1 MVRRN
6 YARRVGACIACLVLT
21 INLVCTSYTRVK
33 AAPVAGYAIEEVVA
47 ALLVSLGIT
56 GATGEALDKAGLTG
70 TDATKILNSIYASAK
85 EFSHDTD
92 EIIDQTIMGAI
103 ADATET
109 GKIIFKEGSKA
120 WDAIKD
126 WAKTSYNNI
135 KTLTR
140 DNTKTTEQGE
150 IVYSDLMRNCEFL
163 SDPVQQ
169 ARLFRSQAEE
179 TIGLVESLLDV
190 SLDSRQKDY
199 AIFSMFG
206 MSSYYIAFFVTASGA
221 LGALCLANS
230 SYDDYDKALLSVSRL
245 LMDGRVASGADWYEL
260 SGDNGTLVMK
270 NHGTFNDCVDTLGVE
285 GARVLWTNFT
295 VAGTA
300 WLDGVTLPS
309 VLNPSLD
316 SAYDIV
322 YNPAVDDFL
331 DIATPTNTITREKD
345 GTRTI
350 AGDRTI
356 DVARPIA
363 WPVDLTKGIVIGKDI
378 PIDDVLDRTKTDE
391 KTDGKDDKKEDE
403 KKPPI
408 TPDLPSGAVGD
419 NLEADL
425 KSIFPFCIPFDLIAC
440 IKGLAADPEAP
451 VWNIKIPMPTN
462 YTWAITIDMSD
473 YDGVVRIFRIGEDL
487 LFIVGLI
494 VITRNLIRG

>member
-1 MVRRN
+1 MICKRSCIRRM
-6 YARRVGACIACLVLT
+6 GACAACLVLI
-21 INLVCTSYTRVK
+21 INLVCTSYTRVE
-33 AAPVAGYAIEEVVA
+33 AAPVAGYAIEEIVA

-92 EIIDQTIMGAI
+92 EMIDQTIMGAI

-109 GKIIFKEGSKA
+109 GKIIFKEGSRA

-126 WAKTSYNNI
+126 WARTSYNNI
-135 KTLTR
+135 KTLTK

-150 IVYSDLMRNCEFL
+150 IVYSDLMRNSEFL
-163 SDPVQQ
+163 SDPAQRV
-169 ARLFRSQAEE
+169 RLYSSQAEE

-322 YNPAVDDFL
+322 YNPTVDDFL

-345 GTRTI
+345 GTRTV

-363 WPVDLTKGIVIGKDI
+363 YPIDLTKGIVIGKDI

-391 KTDGKDDKKEDE
+391 KTDDKTDKKEDTD
-403 KKPPI
+403 KPEIPGI
-408 TPDLPSGAVGD
+408 VADDLT
-419 NLEADL
+419 ADL
-425 KSIFPFCIPFDLIAC
+425 KSIFPFCIPFDLINC
-440 IKGLAADPEAP
+440 IKGLSAEGEAP
-451 VWNIKIPMPTN
+451 KWVMKIPMPTG
-462 YTWAITIDMSD
+462 YTWTITVDMAD
-473 YDGVVRIFRIGEDL
+473 YEGVVRIFRLGEDL

-494 VITRNLIRG
+494 MITRSLMIRG

>member
-21 INLVCTSYTRVK
+21 INLVCTSYTRVE

-92 EIIDQTIMGAI
+92 EMIDQTIMGAI

-150 IVYSDLMRNCEFL
+150 VVYSSLTQNWRFL
-163 SDPVQQ
+163 SNASQKVQ
-169 ARLFRSQAEE
+169 LCRSQAEE
-179 TIGLVESLLDV
+179 ARGLVESLLGV
-190 SLDSRQKDY
+190 SIDSTQEGL
-199 AIFSMFG
+199 APFNEMG
-206 MSSYYIAFFVTASGA
+206 MYNEFIAFFVTASGA
-221 LGALCLANS
+221 LGVLCS
-230 SYDDYDKALLSVSRL
+230 SARDGEKALLYYSRL
-245 LMDGRVASGADWYEL
+245 LMNGRVAPGTAWAEL
-260 SGDNGTLVMK
+260 SADNGSLVIQ
-270 NHGTFNDCVDTLGVE
+270 NHVDDTLGVE

-331 DIATPTNTITREKD
+331 DIVTPTNTVTREKD
-345 GTRTI
+345 GTRTV

-356 DVARPIA
+356 GVALPIA

-391 KTDGKDDKKEDE
+391 KTDGKDDKNEDE

-440 IKGLAADPEAP
+440 IKGLVADPEAP
-451 VWNIKIPMPTN
+451 VWNIKIPMPMN

>member
-21 INLVCTSYTRVK
+21 INLVCTSYTRVE

-70 TDATKILNSIYASAK
+70 TDATKILNSIYAGAK
-85 EFSHDTD
+85 EFSKDTD
-92 EIIDQTIMGAI
+92 EMIDRTIMGAI

-120 WDAIKD
+120 WDALKD
-126 WAKTSYNNI
+126 WAKTAYGNI
-135 KTLTR
+135 KELTNSATSGVVLSGTYPTQEEWEALYKQLVSSFYGVSESSVSIPN
-140 DNTKTTEQGE
+140 DYAHGGVYWDFGGACYYVVVVSYGLQLAYYAVHENTYNWEGQDYWYNQFNSIIGKHYLGAYGYDIFPDGSVKDRAEWHSSVGGAVTNEPA
-150 IVYSDLMRNCEFL
+150 
-163 SDPVQQ
+163 DPV
-169 ARLFRSQAEE
+169 
-179 TIGLVESLLDV
+179 
-190 SLDSRQKDY
+190 
-199 AIFSMFG
+199 
-206 MSSYYIAFFVTASGA
+206 SGVQIVWSNVCYPWQRW
-221 LGALCLANS
+221 LG
-230 SYDDYDKALLSVSRL
+230 
-245 LMDGRVASGADWYEL
+245 
-260 SGDNGTLVMK
+260 
-270 NHGTFNDCVDTLGVE
+270 DTVI
-285 GARVLWTNFT
+285 
-295 VAGTA
+295 
-300 WLDGVTLPS
+300 PS
-309 VLNPSLD
+309 VAQPLPWSN
-316 SAYDIV
+316 AYDRV
-322 YNPAVDDFL
+322 YNPAVDEFL

-345 GTRTI
+345 GTRTV

-363 WPVDLTKGIVIGKDI
+363 YPIDLTKGIVIGKDI

-391 KTDGKDDKKEDE
+391 KTDGKDDNKKDE
-403 KKPPI
+403 NKPPI

-440 IKGLAADPEAP
+440 IKGLAAEPEAP

-462 YTWAITIDMSD
+462 YTWTITIDMSD
-473 YDGVVRIFRIGEDL
+473 YEGVVRIFRIGEDL

-494 VITRNLIRG
+494 VVTRNLIRG

>member
-1 MVRRN
+1 MVRQN

-21 INLVCTSYTRVK
+21 VNLVCTSYTRVK
-33 AAPVAGYAIEEVVA
+33 AAPPIAAAYAIEEVVA

-120 WDAIKD
+120 WDAVKD
-126 WAKTSYNNI
+126 WAKTAYNNI

-150 IVYSDLMRNCEFL
+150 VVYSSLIKNERVVKLDAYQ
-163 SDPVQQ
+163 SVQMCKSQ
-169 ARLFRSQAEE
+169 SREARE
-179 TIGLVESLLDV
+179 LVESLLGV
-190 SLDSRQKDY
+190 SITDQQQNNVFFDPTGL
-199 AIFSMFG
+199 G
-206 MSSYYIAFFVTASGA
+206 MYDNFIAFFAMASGT
-221 LGALCLANS
+221 LGALWVRSPYYETEPVVLPF
-230 SYDDYDKALLSVSRL
+230 SRL
-245 LMDGRVASGADWYEL
+245 LMQGRVASGTYWAEFSANNGSL
-260 SGDNGTLVMK
+260 VIQVHGDDGI
-270 NHGTFNDCVDTLGVE
+270 GVE

-295 VAGTA
+295 VAGTS

-322 YNPAVDDFL
+322 YNPTVDDFL

-345 GTRTI
+345 GTRTV

-363 WPVDLTKGIVIGKDI
+363 YPIDLTKGIVIGKDI

-391 KTDGKDDKKEDE
+391 KTDGKDDNKKDE
-403 KKPPI
+403 NKPPI

-440 IKGLAADPEAP
+440 IKGLAADPDAP

-462 YTWAITIDMSD
+462 YTWTITIDMSD
-473 YDGVVRIFRIGEDL
+473 YDSVVRIFRIGEDL

-494 VITRNLIRG
+494 VITRNLVRG